1 MSIIGMQLR
10 DFYDEANY
18 LNYEYV
24 AGLRKI
30 FFKYND
36 EFYIVEDDFNKDE
49 LFFIKKNGKIIAFVS
64 ALDSN
69 CIITDIKEF

>member
-1 MSIIGMQLR
+1 MQLR

-49 LFFIKKNGKIIAFVS
+49 LFFIKKMEK
-64 ALDSN
+64 
-69 CIITDIKEF
+69 